1 MKPINDM
8 DPWMKY
14 HVIVGRGVSH
24 HKANSRYIMEELM
37 DAGCSEELSKRLVH
51 ATVITALSITKMME
65 KMI

>member
-24 HKANSRYIMEELM
+24 NKANSRYIMEELE
-37 DAGCSEELSKRLVH
+37 DAGCSEELSKRLIQ
-51 ATVITALSITKMME
+51 AAYITAISINKMME